1 MPGPFPFLSELFPP
15 LSHAARATDQI
26 FESVSLSTLAEG
38 AALATGTLADG
49 FAELVWLCL
58 ADGCYEIDVG
68 GGAAESEVSVIDRA
82 PLSGTMLRPRSFP
95 QVSFDLRDE
104 HGEHFE
110 DHAAPFA
117 DHFCAQA
124 GDLFE
129 HPTAAPTVT
138 PLPSM
143 PPTLSSRPTVTARP
157 SATGSGNSSARG
169 PATESV

>member
-49 FAELVWLCL
+49 FDELVWLCL

-68 GGAAESEVSVIDRA
+68 GGAAESE
-82 PLSGTMLRPRSFP
+82 
-95 QVSFDLRDE
+95 VSFDLRDE

-143 PPTLSSRPTVTARP
+143 PPTV
-157 SATGSGNSSARG
+157 SAGFALLAASCQCA
-169 PATESV
+169 